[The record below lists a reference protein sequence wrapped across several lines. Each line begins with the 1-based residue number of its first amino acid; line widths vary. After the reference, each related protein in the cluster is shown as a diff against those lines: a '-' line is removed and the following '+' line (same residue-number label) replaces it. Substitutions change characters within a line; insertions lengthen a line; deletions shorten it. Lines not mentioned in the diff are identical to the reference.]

1 MTAAEGPVKV
11 AAWAAVKVAA
21 RAAVKVG
28 AAGLVKAGAAGLV
41 KVGTVMGVSVRE
53 AMVAAVTCPAVEESV
68 AGAAAMVWA
77 AMVRAAT
84 AAVEAS
90 AGVPQAPF

>member
-1 MTAAEGPVKV
+1 MAK
-11 AAWAAVKVAA
+11 
-21 RAAVKVG
+21 
-28 AAGLVKAGAAGLV
+28 LVV
-41 KVGTVMGVSVRE
+41 VVWEE

-68 AGAAAMVWA
+68 AGAGAAAAAMVWA

-90 AGVPQAPF
+90 AGGPQAPF